1 MRAHHTF
8 IYISCTY
15 VIYKCLCGG
24 AGEITNRMNALR
36 DPAIFVDA
44 DPEAEGGGQRVYL
57 FYCGAGENCIG
68 VAELIFSG
76 GDGGGAK
83 L

>member
-1 MRAHHTF
+1 
-8 IYISCTY
+8 
-15 VIYKCLCGG
+15 
-24 AGEITNRMNALR
+24 MNALR
-36 DPAIFVDA
+36 DPAIFVDE
-44 DPEAEGGGQRVYL
+44 DPEDEGGGQRVYL